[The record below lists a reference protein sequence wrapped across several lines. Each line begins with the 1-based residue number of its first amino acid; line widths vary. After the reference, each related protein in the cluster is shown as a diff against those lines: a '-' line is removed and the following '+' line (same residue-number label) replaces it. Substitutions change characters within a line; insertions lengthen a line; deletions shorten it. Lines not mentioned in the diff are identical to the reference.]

1 MEKIKR
7 RQRLLAFL
15 QGDDGRFYYDG
26 PVDGIDGKST
36 REGAERFLKD
46 YGFKEAAKDNNVP
59 GKSSYDGIK
68 YFTHTEC
75 KCRCKGKYCDC
86 TREPEHRLLEVA
98 DEIREDIDAPLIPT
112 SVIRCETWNS
122 LQPGAAK
129 DSLHKRGL
137 AMDAWTPGMSA
148 KDLLDAVKKNPKV
161 RYAYAVDQNV
171 VHFDVE

>member
-15 QGDDGRFYYDG
+15 QGEDGRFYYDG
-26 PVDGIDGKST
+26 PIDGVDGPGT
-36 REGAERFLKD
+36 QAGAEKFLKE
-46 YGFKEAAKDNNVP
+46 YGFQKAEEAKPA
-59 GKSSYDGIK
+59 SAYDDIK
-68 YFTHTEC
+68 YFTHQEC
-75 KCRCKGKYCDC
+75 KCRCKGKYCDG

-98 DEIREDIDAPLIPT
+98 DEIRADIDAPLIPT

-122 LQPGAAK
+122 LQPRAAK
-129 DSLHKRGL
+129 DSRHKRGL
-137 AMDAWTPGMSA
+137 AMDAWSPGMSA
-148 KDLLDAVKKNPKV
+148 KDLLAVVQKNPRV

>member
-7 RQRLLAFL
+7 RQRLLNFL
-15 QGDDGRFYYDG
+15 SDAEGRFYYDG
-26 PVDGIDGKST
+26 PIDGIDGPGTQAGS
-36 REGAERFLKD
+36 ERFLRD
-46 YGFKEAAKDNNVP
+46 YGFQESEEAEPA
-59 GKSSYDGIK
+59 SAYDGIK
-68 YFTHTEC
+68 YFTHQEC
-75 KCRCKGKYCDC
+75 KCRCKGKYCDG

-98 DEIREDIDAPLIPT
+98 DEIRMDIDAPLIPT

-129 DSLHKRGL
+129 DSRHKRGL
-137 AMDAWTPGMSA
+137 AMDAWNPGMSA
-148 KDLLDAVKKNPKV
+148 KDLLAVVQKNPRV